1 LKNKTLKPVVGVIV
15 GVAEGIA
22 VGVVVGVVGGV
33 LVGVAV
39 GVTACTLEIAF
50 DETVLVELLAVDGV
64 GDAVGPL
71 HPAAITQKSNTAH
84 TANVTVR
91 FFVKLTPR
99 RSDGSLRMQKDLLQ
113 HT

>member
-1 LKNKTLKPVVGVIV
+1 MFKGV
-15 GVAEGIA
+15 GVADG
-22 VGVVVGVVGGV
+22 VGATVGASVADG
-33 LVGVAV
+33 VGVADGDKV
-39 GVTACTLEIAF
+39 TDAEGVAALVLEA
-50 DETVLVELLAVDGV
+50 VLVDTFAADGV

-84 TANVTVR
+84 TANVAVR